1 MNRSKKLFT
10 IVLSMIMVTVMGLS
24 FSVSAVSA
32 ATNASV
38 HDIYYTVYNE
48 KGEIVKE
55 GIIPAIGARY
65 SWGGSI
71 TLGNGWYTAFMQS
84 GPKGFYVTKDTSMSF
99 SYSLNRSATIEY
111 DFYQNTTSDTTYPNT
126 WKTGTKK
133 ASSAT
138 LTYTADKTNYY
149 FVGITNASSDSI
161 TISNV
166 SFVF

>member
-1 MNRSKKLFT
+1 MKRTKKLFT
-10 IVLSMIMVTVMGLS
+10 IIFSMIMVAVLS
-24 FSVSAVSA
+24 LPASAASA
-32 ATNASV
+32 ATNAKT
-38 HDIYYTVYNE
+38 HEIYYTVYNE
-48 KGEIVKE
+48 KGEIVEE
-55 GIIPAIGARY
+55 GIIPAIGNARY
-65 SWGGSI
+65 TWSGSI
-71 TLGNGWYTAFMQS
+71 TLDNGWYTSFRQS
-84 GPKGFYVTKDTSMSF
+84 GPKAFYVTKDTSMAF
-99 SYSLNRSATIEY
+99 SYSLNRSATVEY
-111 DFYQNTTSDTTYPNT
+111 DFYQDSTASTAYPTS

>member
-1 MNRSKKLFT
+1 MNKSKKLFT
-10 IVLSMIMVTVMGLS
+10 IILSMIMVTVMGLS
-24 FSVSAVSA
+24 FSVSAASV

-65 SWGGSI
+65 TWAGSI
-71 TLGNGWYTAFMQS
+71 TLDNGWYTAFMQS
-84 GPKGFYVTKDTSMSF
+84 GPRAFYVTKDTSMSF
-99 SYSLNRSATIEY
+99 SYTLNKIATIEY
-111 DFYQNTTSDTTYPNT
+111 DFYQSSTSDTPYPNT

-138 LTYTADKTNYY
+138 ITYTADKTNYY
-149 FVGITNASSDSI
+149 FVGVTNASSDSI

>member
-1 MNRSKKLFT
+1 MSKSKKLFR
-10 IVLSMIMVTVMGLS
+10 IVLSMILATVMGLS
-24 FSVSAVSA
+24 FSVSAASV

-55 GIIPAIGARY
+55 GLIPAIGARY
-65 SWGGSI
+65 TWSGSI
-71 TLGNGWYTAFMQS
+71 TLDNGWYTAFMQP
-84 GPKGFYVTKDTSMSF
+84 GPRGFYVTKDTSMSF
-99 SYSLNRSATIEY
+99 SYTLNRNATIEY
-111 DFYQNTTSDTTYPNT
+111 YFYQNSTSDTTHPNT
-126 WKTGTKK
+126 WKSGTKK

-138 LTYTADKTNYY
+138 ITYTADKTNYY